1 MSIIA
6 FLADAASDGHGAEE
20 SGLFPPF
27 DPTYFPSQLF
37 WLAITFGILY
47 MVLARTILPRLS
59 ANLERRSDTIADD
72 LDEAARL
79 NEQAEE
85 AKQALEVSLAKAR
98 AGARE
103 TVQKAEDKMTE
114 EIAAETRKVD
124 DAIDKKL
131 AIAEARI
138 SEVRAEA
145 MANVQTVASDAT
157 ASILK
162 RLGMSAPE
170 DDIVKAV
177 SNALGGKG

>member
-1 MSIIA
+1 MSLIV
-6 FLADAASDGHGAEE
+6 FLADAADGHGAEE

-37 WLAITFGILY
+37 WLAITFGVLY
-47 MVLARTILPRLS
+47 WVLASMILPRLS

-103 TVQKAEDKMTE
+103 TVQKAEDKMAE

-124 DAIDKKL
+124 EAIDKKL
-131 AIAEARI
+131 ATAEARI

-145 MANVQTVASDAT
+145 MSNVQTVASDAT

-162 RLGMSAPE
+162 RLGFSASE
-170 DDIVKAV
+170 SDISKAV
-177 SNALGGKG
+177 SNTIGGKG

>member
-1 MSIIA
+1 MSLIV
-6 FLADAASDGHGAEE
+6 FLADAADAHGSEE

-37 WLAITFGILY
+37 WLVITFGILY
-47 MVLARTILPRLS
+47 LVLARTILPRLA

-103 TVQKAEDKMTE
+103 TVQKAEDKMAE

-124 DAIDKKL
+124 ETIDKKL
-131 AIAEARI
+131 ATAENRI
-138 SEVRAEA
+138 NEVRAEA
-145 MANVQTVASDAT
+145 MSNVQNIASDAT

-162 RLGMSAPE
+162 RLGMTASE
-170 DDIVKAV
+170 GDISKAV
-177 SNALGGKG
+177 SNAIGGKG